1 MDAVTGVGLCAITLP
16 IGLDKDRMPVG
27 LQLIAPAW
35 AEGKLLAITLAA
47 ERVLGTATER
57 LGIPPLLS

>member
-27 LQLIAPAW
+27 LQLIAPAS
-35 AEGKLLAITLAA
+35 AEGKLLAIASGRFTGMRVWENAA
-47 ERVLGTATER
+47 R
-57 LGIPPLLS
+57 